1 MRRQFSVAFK
11 AQVVLEIL
19 KEERTVNEIAA
30 ADGVHPTQLT
40 RWKGQVVDGL
50 PSLFDSEK
58 KAVVALEAAHE
69 EELERLYAEIG
80 RLTTQLEWLGYNYER
95 PHQTLGYCTPAQV
108 YFDAVPVQV
117 ASPATLVATHA
128 ILS

>member
-1 MRRQFSVAFK
+1 MVVMRKQFSAAFK

-30 ADGVHPTQLT
+30 AYGVHPTQLT

-58 KAVVALEAAHE
+58 KAVATLEAAHE

-80 RLTTQLEWLGYNYER
+80 RLTTQLEWLGKKAGLR
-95 PHQTLGYCTPAQV
+95 SAKG
-108 YFDAVPVQV
+108 
-117 ASPATLVATHA
+117 
-128 ILS
+128 

>member
-1 MRRQFSVAFK
+1 MLVMRKQFSAAFK

-30 ADGVHPTQLT
+30 AYGVHPTQLT

-58 KAVVALEAAHE
+58 KAVVTLEPPMKRS
-69 EELERLYAEIG
+69 LRG
-80 RLTTQLEWLGYNYER
+80 S
-95 PHQTLGYCTPAQV
+95 TPR
-108 YFDAVPVQV
+108 
-117 ASPATLVATHA
+117 
-128 ILS
+128 